1 MYRKIRF
8 QLTLLFTLV
17 TSILLAALLGISF
30 VWFASSS
37 LSMRVSSFAA
47 QAATVTQDMDE
58 QNVLTVDWLNAKEET
73 SNFGIYLWDNETPF
87 FHNQNH
93 GAPSLPNADYRTA
106 YDFSPVSENDAV
118 FIGRRGLFPEILLYR
133 GQQIR
138 NGGILRFDFLQ
149 SMEPFSVYLRRSF
162 LFCLLLYLAAS
173 SLLGCFCRYF
183 TGRLLSP
190 LSASQEAQNRFISA
204 ASHELRTP
212 LAVILA
218 NASACEKAPRSR
230 QKPFFS
236 VIAKEGAQMSD
247 LLEQLLTLSKADAHG
262 LELQIEK
269 TDLQTLL
276 LDIYEH
282 FLPVAAESGRR
293 LHIRLPETEI
303 PLCECDPARIQQIC
317 HILLHNALS
326 HTPPGTH
333 VTLFLETET
342 DGKEVG
348 IGVADDGEGIP
359 ETEQAKIFERFYRG
373 NDQKNHHG
381 LGLAVAKEIAAAHRG
396 TLSVSSVSG
405 GGACFLLK
413 LPLSFIRS

>member
-47 QAATVTQDMDE
+47 QAATVAQDMDE

-87 FHNQNH
+87 FHNQSH

-106 YDFSPVSENDAV
+106 YDFSPVSENEAV

-247 LLEQLLTLSKADAHG
+247 LLEQLLTLSKADAAC
-262 LELQIEK
+262 IS
-269 TDLQTLL
+269 DC
-276 LDIYEH
+276 
-282 FLPVAAESGRR
+282 RR
-293 LHIRLPETEI
+293 RRSPCVNAILPEYSRSAISCCITPCRTPRPALTSPCSLRPKPTGKRWASAWRTTEKGSQRRNRQKSSSAFI
-303 PLCECDPARIQQIC
+303 AETIKRTTTVWDLRWQKK
-317 HILLHNALS
+317 S
-326 HTPPGTH
+326 PPPT
-333 VTLFLETET
+333 
-342 DGKEVG
+342 
-348 IGVADDGEGIP
+348 GEP
-359 ETEQAKIFERFYRG
+359 CRFPPCP
-373 NDQKNHHG
+373 
-381 LGLAVAKEIAAAHRG
+381 AAAR
-396 TLSVSSVSG
+396 VS
-405 GGACFLLK
+405 C
-413 LPLSFIRS
+413 